1 MRLFEFKADGELLGP
16 KYEEPLWFEKLTNV
30 VEEEHWSGLPYPK
43 VEAGAL
49 NWAVPECD
57 RRRMSA
63 AAAPTDADGWL
74 EQWEERVGCWWVG
87 LPAPT
92 QTQLGACMGALAI
105 HLGSRLD
112 AAWRAAQSAIGRGA
126 TTAAQQQPAAEPN
139 CEWISRSDAL
149 ELPEFP
155 QLPRE
160 LDFALP
166 PIPRLL
172 PSWEQ
177 LQQLQSRGVRPA
189 GTLEA
194 SRAHRD
200 EPHAS
205 TASSALVAT
214 AGVAGF
220 LVAFGVGVAFAWRV
234 RRWQLPSLAI
244 RKRQRPLG
252 KEFGSERT
260 STL

>member
-1 MRLFEFKADGELLGP
+1 MSLLSQVAHTETAYRNSNRAYAGGTKMALSDP
-16 KYEEPLWFEKLTNV
+16 KYNT
-30 VEEEHWSGLPYPK
+30 
-43 VEAGAL
+43 EALGRTKAEMEAFL
-49 NWAVPECD
+49 A
-57 RRRMSA
+57 
-63 AAAPTDADGWL
+63 DADKLALTREYLKGGVDGDEAKTLKML
-74 EQWEERVGCWWVG
+74 ERTFGCYIMESEE
-87 LPAPT
+87 
-92 QTQLGACMGALAI
+92 ALA
-105 HLGSRLD
+105 LRKE
-112 AAWRAAQSAIGRGA
+112 ATAI
-126 TTAAQQQPAAEPN
+126 E
-139 CEWISRSDAL
+139 
-149 ELPEFP
+149 
-155 QLPRE
+155 
-160 LDFALP
+160 
-166 PIPRLL
+166 
-172 PSWEQ
+172 
-177 LQQLQSRGVRPA
+177 

>member
-1 MRLFEFKADGELLGP
+1 MTEKRERYKQCKAVKESGGDLARGRSIVPLAQQYDGE
-16 KYEEPLWFEKLTNV
+16 Y
-30 VEEEHWSGLPYPK
+30 
-43 VEAGAL
+43 
-49 NWAVPECD
+49 
-57 RRRMSA
+57 A
-63 AAAPTDADGWL
+63 AAAAAYYTAAASRSTAPLPPLPLAAPSASTNNNLDGL
-74 EQWEERVGCWWVG
+74 SLRVG
-87 LPAPT
+87 
-92 QTQLGACMGALAI
+92 
-105 HLGSRLD
+105 
-112 AAWRAAQSAIGRGA
+112 
-126 TTAAQQQPAAEPN
+126 TAAQQQPAAEPN